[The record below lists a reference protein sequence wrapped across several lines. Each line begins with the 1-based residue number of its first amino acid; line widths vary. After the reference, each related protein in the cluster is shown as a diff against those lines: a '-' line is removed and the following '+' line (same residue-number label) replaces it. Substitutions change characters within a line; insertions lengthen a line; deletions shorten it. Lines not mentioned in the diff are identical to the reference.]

1 MTSNIKCSA
10 YWFNLIR
17 IEEISAA
24 SIYERYIYVNI
35 VNIIAN
41 IKCIDT

>member
-17 IEEISAA
+17 IEEISA

-35 VNIIAN
+35 VNIIA
-41 IKCIDT
+41 IKCIDI